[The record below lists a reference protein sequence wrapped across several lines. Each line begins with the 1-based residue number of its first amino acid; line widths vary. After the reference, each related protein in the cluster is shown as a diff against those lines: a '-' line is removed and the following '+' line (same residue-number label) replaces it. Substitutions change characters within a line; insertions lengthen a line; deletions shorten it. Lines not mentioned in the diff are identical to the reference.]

1 MDTLKEKTAKGLVW
15 GMFNNGTTQLLNFV
29 IGIFLLRLLTP
40 SDYGIVGVLS
50 IFTAIAGNL
59 QSSGFSQALT
69 NMKRPE
75 ARDYNAVFWFNVLV
89 SIAIYAVLFFCA
101 PLIAAYFRQ
110 PVLVGVS
117 RFVFLAFVISSFGI
131 AHSAYMFK
139 NLMVKEIAIIGC
151 VALIVSGAV
160 GVTLAFSG
168 KAYWSLAWQQVIYI
182 AVVNLGRYYF
192 TPWRPSLHVDF
203 SPIKR
208 MFGFSVKIL
217 ITSIINTLSANI
229 LTFIFGRLFPMKTVG
244 VFTQANKWN
253 TMANSFISG
262 TVAQVAQPV
271 LAQISDDEERE
282 RRVFRKM
289 MRFTAFLSFPAM
301 FGLAMVADEFVMLT
315 ITAKWTA
322 CVPLLQLLC
331 IGGAFLPF
339 HTLYQNLAIS
349 KGRSD
354 IYLWCNIL
362 LIAMQIGLVVFFAR
376 YGITVMVAAC
386 SALNIAFLFV
396 WQVFASRFAGI
407 MFKDIIMDMLP
418 FLVVAAAVMCL
429 TYFIT
434 MPVKHNLVLFLV
446 RILVAAVLYFAA
458 MKLLRVKIL
467 DECIDYILKRKK
479 K

>member
-160 GVTLAFSG
+160 GVALAFSG